1 MRRVL
6 VTHADGPLGRRLLQA
21 LYRDPEVSL
30 VLATG
35 TGPAP
40 AFLEPYAGKC
50 VYQRLDLAKARHVMS
65 LFRSER
71 FARARL
77 DSVVHLP
84 FETPA
89 VSARVPGGL
98 PALVSETRRLIDECR
113 RDPGIRR
120 FVLLSSG
127 LVYRPEPGNANLF
140 GEDAEIDFEAD
151 DPQIRTLVDVDV
163 LCQKL
168 ATDPELCATILRS
181 ASIATDSG
189 SFLLSPPLS
198 SDSVPP
204 VGFDPMFS
212 LIADRD
218 VARGITTAL
227 HADRPGEYNL
237 AGEEIYP
244 WSVLGEVPPTPFGL
258 PIPGALR
265 EVFGTLSSL
274 VASARGTPKGLRA
287 RYGVVLD
294 TRRAR
299 DLLGF
304 EVAYRVEARGE
315 RGHCRIEIIR
325 FR

>member
-6 VTHADGPLGRRLLQA
+6 VTHCDGPLGRRLLQA
-21 LYRDPEVSL
+21 LYRDPDVSL

-77 DSVVHLP
+77 DSMVHLP
-84 FETPA
+84 FETA
-89 VSARVPGGL
+89 SASARVPGGL

-113 RDPGIRR
+113 RDSGIRR

-127 LVYRPEPGNANLF
+127 LVYRPEPGNANVF

-151 DPQIRTLVDVDV
+151 DPEIRTLVDVDL

-168 ATDPELCATILRS
+168 STDPELRTTILRS
-181 ASIATDSG
+181 ASIATESG
-189 SFLLSPPLS
+189 SFLLSPPLR
-198 SDSVPP
+198 SDSAPP
-204 VGFDPMFS
+204 LGFDPMFS
-212 LIADRD
+212 LISDRD
-218 VARGITTAL
+218 VARAIATAL

-244 WSVLGEVPPTPFGL
+244 WSTLCDPPSTPFGL
-258 PIPGALR
+258 PIPGMLR
-265 EVFGTLSSL
+265 NVFGTLSNL
-274 VASARGTPKGLRA
+274 AASARGAPRGLRT

-299 DLLGF
+299 EQLGF
-304 EVAYRVEARGE
+304 EVAYRVEARRE
-315 RGHCRIEIIR
+315 RGHCRIEVIR